1 MKKILFVLLLVLF
14 CVGCEKES
22 IYNYRGSV
30 VVDKWHGKR
39 HYFLRLRNSIKGVYY
54 IKEIDVTEFE
64 YSLVEL
70 GDTIK

>member
-30 VVDKWHGKR
+30 VVD
-39 HYFLRLRNSIKGVYY
+39 Y
-54 IKEIDVTEFE
+54 
-64 YSLVEL
+64 
-70 GDTIK
+70 